1 MSPIFSGLGAMVTT
15 LGTAATAGAA
25 TGVTA
30 GIVGSAILGGGVAA
44 LASDIKNLVSGNYP
58 WEDPGKFFGDH
69 IKAAGMGAATSAV
82 GSAIGPALGAAG
94 EALGIAANTGTIP
107 AAAGAP
113 SGAVDLGGN
122 LAKEATSLLGSGTS
136 PTSQGFS
143 KAVESALPGLA
154 KTTVGGAA
162 TGAARDYRNPLRGAL
177 GGAASGIATGVFNMG
192 TNAAFR
198 GMDNGFFAPDP
209 KLEIGFKMQPPGP
222 QDYSLLRSPSVGPQ
236 ASMQMNTPEPQ
247 LGGRVLGA
255 AARMGGNM
263 AGSAARMGVS
273 NAMTPPPPTPP
284 QNPYGAFGVT
294 PYWMRQGFR

>member
-1 MSPIFSGLGAMVTT
+1 MSPIFSGLGAMVAT
-15 LGTAATAGAA
+15 LGTAATAGTA

-143 KAVESALPGLA
+143 KAVESALPELA

-198 GMDNGFFAPDP
+198 GMENGFWSPRPAGLEISPDP
-209 KLEIGFKMQPPGP
+209 PAAAQMSMMHPSYASEFRMQPT
-222 QDYSLLRSPSVGPQ
+222 Q
-236 ASMQMNTPEPQ
+236 PQ

-284 QNPYGAFGVT
+284 QNPYESFGVT